1 MLNEN
6 AIGRTTKV
14 TSASNHGTC
23 MKLMTEKPQD
33 MGQTDGEARER
44 IVQEE
49 TIATAPRAPGLLA

>member
-1 MLNEN
+1 
-6 AIGRTTKV
+6 
-14 TSASNHGTC
+14 